1 MTSHVER
8 GERAM
13 LEPPVKML
21 VADDAH
27 EIRFLFWR
35 TMRQALPP
43 IELIEASTGLECL
56 QHLEQGQIDLA
67 FIDVDMPQLS
77 GLEAIWSARSRGV
90 KTFVTLMSYAGSEH
104 FIEAARTL
112 RAYEFLAKPI
122 EPDAI
127 KAIVANYRRLSA
139 PVRAL
144 VVDDC
149 ATVRAVIR
157 KVFGGS
163 IFRLQVEDAPDGA
176 AALTRCQAGGI
187 DIVFLDCDM
196 PGLAAVETCER
207 ILAPDRRIK
216 VVMMSGRWD
225 QQQERE
231 ALGRGAAA
239 FLRKPFYPA
248 DVDALLHDLHGLRPP
263 SLMSEGPG
271 LVRQFDVAI
280 AGRTISLRHKPTGHV
295 YEYLWFR
302 DAPHLRL
309 GQVRENFGA
318 QVPPRQI
325 RADARHAAILELKQA
340 RLLDAV
346 AA

>member
-43 IELIEASTGLECL
+43 IELIEASTGLEC
-56 QHLEQGQIDLA
+56 
-67 FIDVDMPQLS
+67 
-77 GLEAIWSARSRGV
+77 
-90 KTFVTLMSYAGSEH
+90 
-104 FIEAARTL
+104 
-112 RAYEFLAKPI
+112 
-122 EPDAI
+122 
-127 KAIVANYRRLSA
+127 
-139 PVRAL
+139 
-144 VVDDC
+144 
-149 ATVRAVIR
+149 
-157 KVFGGS
+157 
-163 IFRLQVEDAPDGA
+163 
-176 AALTRCQAGGI
+176 
-187 DIVFLDCDM
+187 
-196 PGLAAVETCER
+196 
-207 ILAPDRRIK
+207 
-216 VVMMSGRWD
+216 
-225 QQQERE
+225 
-231 ALGRGAAA
+231 
-239 FLRKPFYPA
+239 
-248 DVDALLHDLHGLRPP
+248 
-263 SLMSEGPG
+263 
-271 LVRQFDVAI
+271 RQFDVAI